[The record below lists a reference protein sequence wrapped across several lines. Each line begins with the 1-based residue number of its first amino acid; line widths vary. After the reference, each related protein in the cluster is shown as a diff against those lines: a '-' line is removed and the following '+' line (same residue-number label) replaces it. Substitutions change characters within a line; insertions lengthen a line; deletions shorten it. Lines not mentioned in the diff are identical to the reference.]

1 MEADFQRVLTLH
13 EEENRKAV
21 SAAEDV
27 LFTTFSRELA
37 QRVNLS
43 PQYISHKAEELNK
56 ALWQL
61 VKTFFLR
68 YNETNTDCIFVIDK
82 GAKTVTATQYEQLPV
97 LFYYWT
103 GSRNHPY
110 HKKQY
115 GMGGGFKPRAG
126 QITFSSI
133 IGQGVLHEIECAN
146 AGTLTVEGTIESC
159 RIGLYTVTLT
169 GGSAR
174 REIPVLCG
182 VTDSGRALS
191 EDECRAVLALPV
203 LDCAEDGSRSPH
215 WLKGRSAPHELDKLV
230 PVGALL
236 EQEAEKLSPAQAE
249 EMERMKLRCNG
260 QKAALAQK
268 LDGLEVQIHALEAER
283 ESVTGDRLKRLSL
296 EKEATRL
303 RRELIKGQESQ
314 FFDAMRLDVEL
325 EEQIQKFA
333 EQEKLTAKVVREFV
347 VEVKGIL

>member
-1 MEADFQRVLTLH
+1 METDFQRVLTLH

-146 AGTLTVEGTIESC
+146 AGTLTVEGTIEPC

-174 REIPVLCG
+174 REIPVLRG

-260 QKAALAQK
+260 QKAALARK
-268 LDGLEVQIHALEAER
+268 LDGLEVKVKALEAER
-283 ESVTGDRLKRLSL
+283 EAVTDDRLRRLSL

-303 RRELIKGQESQ
+303 RRELMKGRESQ
-314 FFDAMRLDVEL
+314 FFDAMRLNLEL
-325 EEQIQKFA
+325 EERVKKFA
-333 EQEKLTAKVVREFV
+333 EQEKLTAKVIREFCIKV
-347 VEVKGIL
+347 MVNK